1 MSVEYPVVGLV
12 GKVGCGK
19 STVSGILAK
28 EYKFTALDVDKFGHS
43 ALEWEKDNIVG
54 NFGTGIL
61 DSSGKIDR
69 QVLGNLVFRN
79 AEKLSILNSIVHP
92 RMKKEITDIITKHP
106 KKRYI
111 IDAALLFEM
120 GLDEL
125 CDYVV
130 SVEAP
135 EDIIRARVKLYRKW
149 DDCKIDGVL
158 HAQRYLDFFKDKSH
172 FSIFNNGDMNKL
184 MKQIEFFILE
194 IS

>member
-1 MSVEYPVVGLV
+1 VEYPVVGLV

-19 STVSGILAK
+19 STVSGVLAK
-28 EYKFTALDVDKFGHS
+28 DYKFTSLDVDKFGHS
-43 ALEWEKDNIVG
+43 ALETERNTIIS

-61 DSSGKIDR
+61 DNTGAIDR
-69 QVLGNLVFRN
+69 RVLGNLVFRN
-79 AEKLSILNSIVHP
+79 AEKLSVLNSIVHP
-92 RMKKEITDIITKHP
+92 RMKKEIADIITAHP
-106 KKRYI
+106 KKRYV

-125 CDYVV
+125 CDYIV

-135 EDIIRARVKLYRKW
+135 EDTIRERVKLYRKW
-149 DDCKIDGVL
+149 DDCKINGVL

>member
-1 MSVEYPVVGLV
+1 MEYPVVGLV

-19 STVSGILAK
+19 STVSGVLAK
-28 EYKFTALDVDKFGHS
+28 EYKFIALDVDKFGHS

-61 DSSGKIDR
+61 DSTGKIDR

-79 AEKLSILNSIVHP
+79 AEKLSVLNSIVHP
-92 RMKKEITDIITKHP
+92 RMKKEIADIITKHP

>member
-43 ALEWEKDNIVG
+43 ALEWEKENIVG

-61 DSSGKIDR
+61 DNTGKIDR

-79 AEKLSILNSIVHP
+79 AEKLSVLNSIVHP
-92 RMKKEITDIITKHP
+92 RMRKEITDIITKHP